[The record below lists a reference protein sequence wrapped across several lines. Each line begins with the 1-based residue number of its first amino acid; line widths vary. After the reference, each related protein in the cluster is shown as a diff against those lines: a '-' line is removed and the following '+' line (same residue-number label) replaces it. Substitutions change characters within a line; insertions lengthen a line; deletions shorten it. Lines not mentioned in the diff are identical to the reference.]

1 MLSSVIV
8 GPDVVLKST
17 DRQGVIRGHSQV
29 FPWVSENSCATT
41 CEEEIHQRSS
51 YDAFGI
57 TNCAVVCSLCSR
69 RTNSSQFVHHLKR
82 SQLVPLRWLRN
93 WVTRTSGSIVVL
105 SANIMQFELNGRNN
119 NIEHRRRAIIGAMRK
134 SGVVYYRPV
143 SYLSVR
149 RQLGA
154 FLLRAGRLFDTVT
167 PSIDWEE
174 RRNSRRHRRRSEKVV
189 DDVRRIWIE

>member
-1 MLSSVIV
+1 
-8 GPDVVLKST
+8 
-17 DRQGVIRGHSQV
+17 
-29 FPWVSENSCATT
+29 
-41 CEEEIHQRSS
+41 
-51 YDAFGI
+51 
-57 TNCAVVCSLCSR
+57 
-69 RTNSSQFVHHLKR
+69 
-82 SQLVPLRWLRN
+82 
-93 WVTRTSGSIVVL
+93 
-105 SANIMQFELNGRNN
+105 MQFELNGRNN

-189 DDVRRIWIE
+189 DDVRRI